1 MIEQV
6 FRYTCDA
13 CGRTHEESHTV
24 IISGRP
30 VHPWPP
36 PGWEFHGFALY
47 CDRHEVVVTDKEEVL
62 AGDDRQ
68 RPA

>member
-6 FRYTCDA
+6 FRYICDA
-13 CGRTHEESHTV
+13 CGRTHEESHV
-24 IISGRP
+24 VVFGNELVR
-30 VHPWPP
+30 PWPP
-36 PGWEFHGFALY
+36 DGWEFHGFALY
-47 CDRHEVVVTDKEEVL
+47 CDRHVVVVTDKEEAL